1 LGTANRAVAF
11 INKFLFAKNA
21 PGTAFFRTFGLL
33 AKAPFWPDRRVSEK
47 PGGPAFPE
55 PYTTDQTITQP
66 KNFELKIS
74 HHD

>member
-21 PGTAFFRTFGLL
+21 PGTAFLRTFGLL
-33 AKAPFWPDRRVSEK
+33 VKAPFWPYRWVSER
-47 PGGPAFPE
+47 PGGPTFPE
-55 PYTTDQTITQP
+55 PYTKEETVIQP
-66 KNFELKIS
+66 KNFELKFS